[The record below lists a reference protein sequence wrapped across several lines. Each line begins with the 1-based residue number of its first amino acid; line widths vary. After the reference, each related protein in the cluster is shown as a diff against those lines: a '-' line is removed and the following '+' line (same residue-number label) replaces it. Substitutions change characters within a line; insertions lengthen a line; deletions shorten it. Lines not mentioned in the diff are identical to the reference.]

1 MPVQILSPDV
11 ANKIAAG
18 EIVERPASVVKE
30 IVENAIDARSTSIS
44 VDLRAGGKRLIKIWD
59 NGIGMNREDALI
71 AIERHATSKINNIED
86 LESIQ
91 TFGFRGEALP
101 SIASVS
107 KLELLTRTAD
117 QLEGTKIT
125 IEGGTVQSVEE
136 SGCSP
141 GTHISVE
148 NLFHNV
154 PARLKFLKTETTEI
168 NHITNQIMWAALAH
182 TSIAFSLRHNDRSLL
197 NVRVCESVIERVRLL
212 YGKDLAE
219 SLIEIESEQPSFKM
233 HAFIGNADLTK
244 SNRNYQLFFLNR
256 RPIRSKIISAA
267 LNEAMQSFITKGRYA
282 VAFLFLTMD
291 MEEVDVN
298 VHPAKIEVRFR
309 DERSIYSQIVRLLN
323 SGIYRHKYIPTID
336 TAEQPTTNE
345 LQPKNA
351 MNWNSPKQ
359 TQHQIDRRKMQRIDE
374 SSTMKPVASQ
384 IEEQTLEK
392 VPPTE
397 ENIVSSNVALD
408 PSRNQGEMVTELSR
422 VEVQPS
428 RQVIPDGTGLELL
441 DMDCIELKTSL
452 FNTYIL
458 AEGKDEVF
466 IIDQHVAS
474 ERVLY
479 ERYVTQFKEEDV
491 PSQGLLLPVTIEA
504 VQQQLT
510 TFDRHMDLF
519 KKIGFDIENF
529 GGSTIL
535 IRAVP
540 PILSTRLVTTAVM
553 DLLDQ
558 LAESDSNE
566 IDIDMLKIQDDALIM
581 LSCRSAVKAGDKL
594 TMEEM
599 ISLVKELSQA
609 NHPFNCPHSRPIIIK
624 MSKNEL
630 ESRFHRR

>member
-1 MPVQILSPDV
+1 MPIQVLTSDV

-18 EIVERPASVVKE
+18 EVVERPASVVKE
-30 IVENAIDARSTSIS
+30 IVENAIDAESTSID
-44 VDLRAGGKRLIKIWD
+44 VDLRAGGKRLIKVSD
-59 NGIGMNREDALI
+59 NGIGMSREDALL
-71 AIERHATSKINNIED
+71 AIERHATSKIDRFED

-117 QLEGTKIT
+117 QLEGTKVV
-125 IEGGTVQSVEE
+125 IEGGHVQFVEE

-141 GTHISVE
+141 GTHLSVE
-148 NLFHNV
+148 NLFYNV
-154 PARLKFLKTETTEI
+154 PARLKFLKTETTEM
-168 NHITNQIMWAALAH
+168 NHINNQIMWAALAH
-182 TSIAFSLRHNDRSLL
+182 PSIAFSLRHNDRSLI
-197 NVRVCESVIERVRLL
+197 NVRGCESVIERVRLL

-219 SLIEIESEQPSFKM
+219 SLIEIESEQSSFKM
-233 HAFIGNADLTK
+233 HALIGNADLSK

-256 RPIRSKIISAA
+256 RPIRSKVVSAA
-267 LNEAMQSFITKGRYA
+267 LNEAMQSFVTKGRYA

-323 SGIYRHKYIPTID
+323 SSIYRHKYIPTVN
-336 TAEQPTTNE
+336 TSEQPE
-345 LQPKNA
+345 PVVDESHPKNA
-351 MNWNSPKQ
+351 ITWSSSQKKLR
-359 TQHQIDRRKMQRIDE
+359 HKVDRDKMKWDDQPSVSKSVLDR
-374 SSTMKPVASQ
+374 T
-384 IEEQTLEK
+384 EEQSAKTPMEGKTLSSS
-392 VPPTE
+392 V
-397 ENIVSSNVALD
+397 VSVSPQEV
-408 PSRNQGEMVTELSR
+408 
-422 VEVQPS
+422 VETPAQFSSVDVQPS
-428 RQVIPDGTGLELL
+428 RHVIPDGTGLELL
-441 DMDCIELKTSL
+441 DMDGVELKTSL

-458 AEGKDEVF
+458 AEGQDAVF

-479 ERYVTQFKEEDV
+479 ERYVEQFRAEDV

-504 VQQQLT
+504 VQEQLT
-510 TFDRHMDLF
+510 TFDQHMDLF

-535 IRAVP
+535 VRAVP
-540 PILSTRLVTTAVM
+540 PILSTRLVSTAVL

-558 LAESDSNE
+558 LGESASNE
-566 IDIDMLKIQDDALIM
+566 IDMLKMQDDALIM

-594 TMEEM
+594 TMAEM
-599 ISLVKELSQA
+599 ISLIKELSQA
-609 NHPFNCPHSRPIIIK
+609 KHPFNCPHSRPIIIK
-624 MSKNEL
+624 MSKSEL

>member
-1 MPVQILSPDV
+1 MPIQVLTSDV

-18 EIVERPASVVKE
+18 EVVERPASVVKE
-30 IVENAIDARSTSIS
+30 IVENAIDADSTSVN
-44 VDLRAGGKRLIKIWD
+44 VDLRAGGKRLIKISD

-71 AIERHATSKINNIED
+71 ATERHATSKINKIED

-125 IEGGTVQSVEE
+125 IEGGNVQSVEE

-141 GTHISVE
+141 GTHLSVE
-148 NLFHNV
+148 NLFYNV
-154 PARLKFLKTETTEI
+154 PARLKFLKTETTEM
-168 NHITNQIMWAALAH
+168 NHINNQVMWAALAH
-182 TSIAFSLRHNDRSLL
+182 PSIAFSLRHNDRSLL

-219 SLIEIESEQPSFKM
+219 GLIEIESEQSSFKI

-256 RPIRSKIISAA
+256 RPIRSKVVSAA

-309 DERSIYSQIVRLLN
+309 DERSIYSQIVRLLS
-323 SGIYRHKYIPTID
+323 SGVYRHKYIPTID
-336 TAEQPTTNE
+336 TAGQSVINE
-345 LQPKNA
+345 PQPKNV
-351 MNWNSPKQ
+351 MNWNSSKQMPPKV
-359 TQHQIDRRKMQRIDE
+359 DRRKMQQVDE
-374 SSTMKPVASQ
+374 SSAVKSVVSQ
-384 IEEQTLEK
+384 TSGQATLEK
-392 VPPTE
+392 NTPTE
-397 ENIVSSNVALD
+397 ESTVSSNVALA
-408 PSRNQGEMVTELSR
+408 PSELQAQTVTELSQ
-422 VEVQPS
+422 VGVQPS
-428 RQVIPDGTGLELL
+428 RQEIPDGTGLELL

-458 AEGKDEVF
+458 AEGRDEVF

-491 PSQGLLLPVTIEA
+491 PSQGLLLPVTIE
-504 VQQQLT
+504 VIQQQLA
-510 TFDRHMDLF
+510 TFDRYIDLF

-540 PILSTRLVTTAVM
+540 PILSTRLVTTAVV

-558 LAESDSNE
+558 LAESESSE
-566 IDIDMLKIQDDALIM
+566 IDMLKIQDDALIM

-599 ISLVKELSQA
+599 ISLIKELSQA

-624 MSKNEL
+624 MSKREL

>member
-1 MPVQILSPDV
+1 MPIQVLTSDV

-18 EIVERPASVVKE
+18 EVVERPASVVKE
-30 IVENAIDARSTSIS
+30 IVENAIDADSTSIN
-44 VDLRAGGKRLIKIWD
+44 VDLRAGGKRLIKISD

-71 AIERHATSKINNIED
+71 ATERHATSKINKIED

-125 IEGGTVQSVEE
+125 IEGGNVQSVEE

-141 GTHISVE
+141 GTHLSVE
-148 NLFHNV
+148 NLFYNV
-154 PARLKFLKTETTEI
+154 PARLKFLKTETTEM
-168 NHITNQIMWAALAH
+168 NHINNQVMWAALAH
-182 TSIAFSLRHNDRSLL
+182 PSIAFSLRHNDRSLL

-219 SLIEIESEQPSFKM
+219 GLIEIESEQSSFKI

-256 RPIRSKIISAA
+256 RPIRSKVVSAA

-309 DERSIYSQIVRLLN
+309 DERSIYSQIVRFLS
-323 SGIYRHKYIPTID
+323 SGVYRHKYIPTID
-336 TAEQPTTNE
+336 TAGQSVINE
-345 LQPKNA
+345 PQPKNV
-351 MNWNSPKQ
+351 MNWNSSKQMPPKV
-359 TQHQIDRRKMQRIDE
+359 DRRKMQQVDE
-374 SSTMKPVASQ
+374 SSAVKSVVSQ
-384 IEEQTLEK
+384 TSGQATLEK
-392 VPPTE
+392 NTPTE
-397 ENIVSSNVALD
+397 ESTVSSNIALA
-408 PSRNQGEMVTELSR
+408 PSELQAQTVTELSQVR
-422 VEVQPS
+422 VQPS
-428 RQVIPDGTGLELL
+428 RQEIPDGTGLELL

-458 AEGKDEVF
+458 AEGRDEVF

-504 VQQQLT
+504 VQQQLA
-510 TFDRHMDLF
+510 TFDRHIDLF
-519 KKIGFDIENF
+519 EKIGFDIENF

-535 IRAVP
+535 VRAVP
-540 PILSTRLVTTAVM
+540 PILSTRLVTTAVV

-558 LAESDSNE
+558 LAESESSE
-566 IDIDMLKIQDDALIM
+566 IDMLEIQDDALIM

-599 ISLVKELSQA
+599 ISLIKELSQA

-624 MSKNEL
+624 MSKSEL

>member
-1 MPVQILSPDV
+1 MPIQVLTSDV

-18 EIVERPASVVKE
+18 EVVERPASVVKE
-30 IVENAIDARSTSIS
+30 IVENAIDADSTSIN
-44 VDLRAGGKRLIKIWD
+44 VDLRAGGKRLIKISD

-71 AIERHATSKINNIED
+71 ATERHATSKINKIED

-125 IEGGTVQSVEE
+125 IEGGNVQSVEE

-141 GTHISVE
+141 GTHLSVE
-148 NLFHNV
+148 NLFYNV
-154 PARLKFLKTETTEI
+154 PARLKFLKTETTEM
-168 NHITNQIMWAALAH
+168 NHINNQVMWAALAH
-182 TSIAFSLRHNDRSLL
+182 PSIAFSLRHNDRSLL

-219 SLIEIESEQPSFKM
+219 GLIEIESEQSSFKI

-256 RPIRSKIISAA
+256 RPIRSKVVSAA

-309 DERSIYSQIVRLLN
+309 DERSIYSQIVRFLS
-323 SGIYRHKYIPTID
+323 SGVYRHKYIPTID
-336 TAEQPTTNE
+336 TAGQSVINE
-345 LQPKNA
+345 LQPKNV
-351 MNWNSPKQ
+351 MNWNSSKQMPPKV
-359 TQHQIDRRKMQRIDE
+359 DRRKMQQVDE
-374 SSTMKPVASQ
+374 SSAVKSVVSQ
-384 IEEQTLEK
+384 TSGQATLEK
-392 VPPTE
+392 NTPTE
-397 ENIVSSNVALD
+397 ESTVSSNVALA
-408 PSRNQGEMVTELSR
+408 PSELQAQTVTELSQ
-422 VEVQPS
+422 VGVQPS
-428 RQVIPDGTGLELL
+428 RQEIPDGTELELL

-458 AEGKDEVF
+458 AEGRDEVF

-491 PSQGLLLPVTIEA
+491 PSQGLLLPVTIE
-504 VQQQLT
+504 VIQQQLA
-510 TFDRHMDLF
+510 TFDRYIDLF

-540 PILSTRLVTTAVM
+540 PILSTRLVTTAVV

-558 LAESDSNE
+558 LAESESSE
-566 IDIDMLKIQDDALIM
+566 IDMLEIQDDALIM

-599 ISLVKELSQA
+599 ISLIKELSQA

-624 MSKNEL
+624 MSKSEL

>member
-1 MPVQILSPDV
+1 MSIQVLTSDV

-18 EIVERPASVVKE
+18 EVVERPASVVKE
-30 IVENAIDARSTSIS
+30 IVENAIDADSTSVN
-44 VDLRAGGKRLIKIWD
+44 VDLRAGGKRLIKISD

-71 AIERHATSKINNIED
+71 ATERHATSKINKIED

-125 IEGGTVQSVEE
+125 IEGGNVQSVEE

-141 GTHISVE
+141 GTHLSVE
-148 NLFHNV
+148 NLFYNV
-154 PARLKFLKTETTEI
+154 PARLKFLKTETTEM
-168 NHITNQIMWAALAH
+168 NHINNQVMWAALAH
-182 TSIAFSLRHNDRSLL
+182 PSIAFSLRHNDRSLL

-219 SLIEIESEQPSFKM
+219 GLIEIESEQSSFKI

-256 RPIRSKIISAA
+256 RPIRSKVVSAA

-309 DERSIYSQIVRLLN
+309 DERSIYSQIVRFLS
-323 SGIYRHKYIPTID
+323 SGVYRHKYIPTID
-336 TAEQPTTNE
+336 TAGQSVINE
-345 LQPKNA
+345 PQPKNV
-351 MNWNSPKQ
+351 MNWNSSKQMPPKV
-359 TQHQIDRRKMQRIDE
+359 DRRKMQQVDE
-374 SSTMKPVASQ
+374 SSAVKSVVSQ
-384 IEEQTLEK
+384 TSGQATLEK
-392 VPPTE
+392 NTPTE
-397 ENIVSSNVALD
+397 ESTVSSNIALA
-408 PSRNQGEMVTELSR
+408 PSELQAQTVTELSQ
-422 VEVQPS
+422 VGVQPS
-428 RQVIPDGTGLELL
+428 RQEIPDGTGLELL

-458 AEGKDEVF
+458 AEGRDEVF

-504 VQQQLT
+504 IQQQLA
-510 TFDRHMDLF
+510 TFDRHIDLF

-535 IRAVP
+535 VRAVP
-540 PILSTRLVTTAVM
+540 PILSTRLVTTAVV

-558 LAESDSNE
+558 LAESESSE
-566 IDIDMLKIQDDALIM
+566 IDMLKIQDDALIM

-599 ISLVKELSQA
+599 ISLIKELSQA

-624 MSKNEL
+624 MSKSEL

>member
-1 MPVQILSPDV
+1 MPIQVLTSDV

-18 EIVERPASVVKE
+18 EVVERPASVVKE
-30 IVENAIDARSTSIS
+30 IVENAIDADSTSIN
-44 VDLRAGGKRLIKIWD
+44 VDLRAGGKRLIKISD

-71 AIERHATSKINNIED
+71 ATERHATSKINKIED

-125 IEGGTVQSVEE
+125 IEGGNVQSVEE

-141 GTHISVE
+141 GTHLSVE
-148 NLFHNV
+148 NLFYNV
-154 PARLKFLKTETTEI
+154 PARLKFLKTETTEM
-168 NHITNQIMWAALAH
+168 NHINNQVMWAALAH
-182 TSIAFSLRHNDRSLL
+182 PSIAFSLRHNDRSLL

-219 SLIEIESEQPSFKM
+219 GLIEIESEQSSFKM

-256 RPIRSKIISAA
+256 RPIRSKVVSAA

-309 DERSIYSQIVRLLN
+309 DERSIYSQIVRFLS
-323 SGIYRHKYIPTID
+323 SGVYRHKYIPTID
-336 TAEQPTTNE
+336 TAGQSVINE
-345 LQPKNA
+345 PQPKNV
-351 MNWNSPKQ
+351 MNWNSSKQMPPKV
-359 TQHQIDRRKMQRIDE
+359 DRRKMQQVDE
-374 SSTMKPVASQ
+374 SSAVKSVVSQ
-384 IEEQTLEK
+384 TSGQATLEK
-392 VPPTE
+392 NTPTE
-397 ENIVSSNVALD
+397 ESTVSSNIALA
-408 PSRNQGEMVTELSR
+408 PSELQAQTVTELSQ
-422 VEVQPS
+422 VGVQPS
-428 RQVIPDGTGLELL
+428 RQEIPDGTGLELL

-458 AEGKDEVF
+458 AEGRDEVF

-504 VQQQLT
+504 VQQQLA
-510 TFDRHMDLF
+510 TFDRHIDLF

-535 IRAVP
+535 VRAVP
-540 PILSTRLVTTAVM
+540 PILSTRLVTTAVV

-558 LAESDSNE
+558 LAESESSE
-566 IDIDMLKIQDDALIM
+566 IDMLEIQDDALIM

-599 ISLVKELSQA
+599 ISLIKELSQA

-624 MSKNEL
+624 MSKSEL

>member
-18 EIVERPASVVKE
+18 EVVERPASVVKE
-30 IVENAIDARSTSIS
+30 IVENAIDAGSTSIS
-44 VDLRAGGKRLIKIWD
+44 VDLRAGGKRLIKILD
-59 NGIGMNREDALI
+59 NGIGMNQEDALI

-86 LESIQ
+86 LASIQ

-336 TAEQPTTNE
+336 TAEKPTTNE

-359 TQHQIDRRKMQRIDE
+359 TPHQIDRRKMQRIDE

-408 PSRNQGEMVTELSR
+408 PARNQGEMVTELSR

-540 PILSTRLVTTAVM
+540 PILSTRLIMTAVM

-566 IDIDMLKIQDDALIM
+566 IDMLKIQDDALIM

>member
-1 MPVQILSPDV
+1 MPIQVLTSDV

-18 EIVERPASVVKE
+18 EVVERPASVVKE
-30 IVENAIDARSTSIS
+30 IVENAIDADSTSIN
-44 VDLRAGGKRLIKIWD
+44 VDLRAGGKRLIKISD

-71 AIERHATSKINNIED
+71 ATERHATSKINKIED

-125 IEGGTVQSVEE
+125 IEGGNVQSVEE

-141 GTHISVE
+141 GTHLSVE
-148 NLFHNV
+148 NLFYNV
-154 PARLKFLKTETTEI
+154 PARLKFLKTETTEM
-168 NHITNQIMWAALAH
+168 NHINNQVMWAALAH
-182 TSIAFSLRHNDRSLL
+182 PSIAFSLRHNDRSLL

-219 SLIEIESEQPSFKM
+219 GLIEIESEQSSFKM

-256 RPIRSKIISAA
+256 RPIRSKVVSAA

-309 DERSIYSQIVRLLN
+309 DERSIYSQIVRFLS
-323 SGIYRHKYIPTID
+323 SGVYRHKYIPTID
-336 TAEQPTTNE
+336 TAGQSVINE
-345 LQPKNA
+345 PQPKNV
-351 MNWNSPKQ
+351 MNWNSSKQMPPKV
-359 TQHQIDRRKMQRIDE
+359 DRRKMQQVDE
-374 SSTMKPVASQ
+374 SSAVESVVSQ
-384 IEEQTLEK
+384 TSGQATLEK
-392 VPPTE
+392 NTPTE
-397 ENIVSSNVALD
+397 ESTVSSNIALA
-408 PSRNQGEMVTELSR
+408 PSELQAQTVTELSQ
-422 VEVQPS
+422 VGVQPS
-428 RQVIPDGTGLELL
+428 RQEIPDGTGLELL

-458 AEGKDEVF
+458 AEGRDEVF

-504 VQQQLT
+504 VQQQLA
-510 TFDRHMDLF
+510 TFDRHIDLF
-519 KKIGFDIENF
+519 EKIGFDIENF

-535 IRAVP
+535 VRAVP
-540 PILSTRLVTTAVM
+540 PILSTRLVTTAVV

-558 LAESDSNE
+558 LAESESSE
-566 IDIDMLKIQDDALIM
+566 IDMLEIQDDALIM

-599 ISLVKELSQA
+599 ISLIKELSQA

-624 MSKNEL
+624 MSKSEL

>member
-1 MPVQILSPDV
+1 MPIQVLTSDV

-18 EIVERPASVVKE
+18 EVVERPASVVKE
-30 IVENAIDARSTSIS
+30 IVENAIDADSTSIN
-44 VDLRAGGKRLIKIWD
+44 VDLRAGGKRLIKISD

-71 AIERHATSKINNIED
+71 ATERHATSKINKIED

-125 IEGGTVQSVEE
+125 IEGGNVQSVEE

-141 GTHISVE
+141 GTHLSVE
-148 NLFHNV
+148 NLFYNV
-154 PARLKFLKTETTEI
+154 PARLKFLKTETTEM
-168 NHITNQIMWAALAH
+168 NHINNQVMWAALAH
-182 TSIAFSLRHNDRSLL
+182 PSIAFSLRHNDRSLL

-219 SLIEIESEQPSFKM
+219 GLIEIESEQSSFKM

-256 RPIRSKIISAA
+256 RPIRSKVVSAA

-309 DERSIYSQIVRLLN
+309 DERSIYSQIVRFLS
-323 SGIYRHKYIPTID
+323 SGVYRHKYIPTID
-336 TAEQPTTNE
+336 TAGQSVINE
-345 LQPKNA
+345 PQPKNV
-351 MNWNSPKQ
+351 MNWNSSKQMPPKV
-359 TQHQIDRRKMQRIDE
+359 DRRKMQQVDE
-374 SSTMKPVASQ
+374 SSAVESVVSQ
-384 IEEQTLEK
+384 TSGQATLEK
-392 VPPTE
+392 NTPTE
-397 ENIVSSNVALD
+397 ESTVSSNIALA
-408 PSRNQGEMVTELSR
+408 SSELQAQTVTELSQ
-422 VEVQPS
+422 VGVQPS
-428 RQVIPDGTGLELL
+428 RQEIPDGTGLELL

-458 AEGKDEVF
+458 AEGRDEVF

-504 VQQQLT
+504 VQQQLA
-510 TFDRHMDLF
+510 TFDRHIDLF
-519 KKIGFDIENF
+519 EKIGFDIENF

-535 IRAVP
+535 VRAVP
-540 PILSTRLVTTAVM
+540 PILSTRLVTTAVV

-558 LAESDSNE
+558 LAESESSE
-566 IDIDMLKIQDDALIM
+566 IDMLEIQDDALIM

-599 ISLVKELSQA
+599 ISLIKELSQA

-624 MSKNEL
+624 MSKSEL

>member
-1 MPVQILSPDV
+1 MPIQVLTSDV

-18 EIVERPASVVKE
+18 EVVERPASVVKE
-30 IVENAIDARSTSIS
+30 IVENAIDADSTSVN
-44 VDLRAGGKRLIKIWD
+44 VDLRAGGKRLIKISD

-71 AIERHATSKINNIED
+71 ATERHATSKINKIED

-125 IEGGTVQSVEE
+125 IEGGNVQSVEE

-141 GTHISVE
+141 GTHLSVE
-148 NLFHNV
+148 NLFYNV
-154 PARLKFLKTETTEI
+154 PARLKFLKTETTEM
-168 NHITNQIMWAALAH
+168 NHINNQVMWAALAH
-182 TSIAFSLRHNDRSLL
+182 PSIAFSLRHNDRSLL

-219 SLIEIESEQPSFKM
+219 GLIEIESEQSSFKI

-256 RPIRSKIISAA
+256 RPIRSKVVSAA

-309 DERSIYSQIVRLLN
+309 DERSIYSQIVRLLS
-323 SGIYRHKYIPTID
+323 SGVYRHKYIPTID
-336 TAEQPTTNE
+336 TAGQSVINE
-345 LQPKNA
+345 PQPKNV
-351 MNWNSPKQ
+351 MNWNSSKQMPPKG
-359 TQHQIDRRKMQRIDE
+359 DRRKMQQVDE
-374 SSTMKPVASQ
+374 SSAVKSVVSQ
-384 IEEQTLEK
+384 TSGQATLEK
-392 VPPTE
+392 NTPTE
-397 ENIVSSNVALD
+397 ESTVSSNIALA
-408 PSRNQGEMVTELSR
+408 PSELQAQTVTELSQ
-422 VEVQPS
+422 VGVQPS
-428 RQVIPDGTGLELL
+428 RQEIPDGTGLELL

-458 AEGKDEVF
+458 AEGRDEVF

-504 VQQQLT
+504 VQQQLA
-510 TFDRHMDLF
+510 TFDRHIDLF
-519 KKIGFDIENF
+519 EKIGFDIENF

-535 IRAVP
+535 VRAVP
-540 PILSTRLVTTAVM
+540 PILSTRLVTTAVV

-558 LAESDSNE
+558 LAESESSE
-566 IDIDMLKIQDDALIM
+566 IDMLEIQDDALIM

-599 ISLVKELSQA
+599 ISLIKELSQA

-624 MSKNEL
+624 MSKSEL

>member
-1 MPVQILSPDV
+1 MPIQVLTSDV

-18 EIVERPASVVKE
+18 EVVERPASVVKE
-30 IVENAIDARSTSIS
+30 IVENAIDAESTSID
-44 VDLRAGGKRLIKIWD
+44 VDLRAGGKRLIKVSD
-59 NGIGMNREDALI
+59 NGIGMSREDALL
-71 AIERHATSKINNIED
+71 AIERHATSKIDRFED

-117 QLEGTKIT
+117 QLEGTKVV
-125 IEGGTVQSVEE
+125 IEGGHVQFVEE

-141 GTHISVE
+141 GTHLSVE
-148 NLFHNV
+148 NLFYNV
-154 PARLKFLKTETTEI
+154 PARLKFLKTETTEM
-168 NHITNQIMWAALAH
+168 NHINNQIMWAALAH
-182 TSIAFSLRHNDRSLL
+182 PSIAFSLRHNDRSLI
-197 NVRVCESVIERVRLL
+197 NVRGCESVIERVRLL

-219 SLIEIESEQPSFKM
+219 SLIEIESEQSSFKM
-233 HAFIGNADLTK
+233 HALIGNADLSK

-256 RPIRSKIISAA
+256 RPIRSKVVSAA
-267 LNEAMQSFITKGRYA
+267 LNEAMQSFVTKGRYA

-323 SGIYRHKYIPTID
+323 SSIYRHKYIPTVN
-336 TAEQPTTNE
+336 TSEQPE
-345 LQPKNA
+345 PVVDESHPKNA
-351 MNWNSPKQ
+351 ITWSSSQKKLR
-359 TQHQIDRRKMQRIDE
+359 HKVDRDKMKWDDQPSVSKSVLDR
-374 SSTMKPVASQ
+374 T
-384 IEEQTLEK
+384 EEQSAKTPMEGKTLSSS
-392 VPPTE
+392 V
-397 ENIVSSNVALD
+397 VSVSPQEV
-408 PSRNQGEMVTELSR
+408 
-422 VEVQPS
+422 VETPAQFSPVDVQPS
-428 RQVIPDGTGLELL
+428 RHVIPDGTGLELL
-441 DMDCIELKTSL
+441 DMDGVELKTSL

-458 AEGKDEVF
+458 AEGQDAVF

-479 ERYVTQFKEEDV
+479 ERYVEQFRAEDV

-504 VQQQLT
+504 VQEQLT
-510 TFDRHMDLF
+510 TFDQHMDLF

-535 IRAVP
+535 VRAVP
-540 PILSTRLVTTAVM
+540 PILSTRLVSTAVL

-558 LAESDSNE
+558 LGESASNE
-566 IDIDMLKIQDDALIM
+566 IDMLKMQDDALIM

-594 TMEEM
+594 TMAEM
-599 ISLVKELSQA
+599 ISLIKELSQA
-609 NHPFNCPHSRPIIIK
+609 KHPFNCPHSRPIIIK
-624 MSKNEL
+624 MSKSEL

>member
-1 MPVQILSPDV
+1 MPIQVLTSDV

-18 EIVERPASVVKE
+18 EVVERPASVVKE
-30 IVENAIDARSTSIS
+30 IVENAIDADSTSVN
-44 VDLRAGGKRLIKIWD
+44 VDLRAGGKRLIKISD

-71 AIERHATSKINNIED
+71 ATERHATSKINKIED

-125 IEGGTVQSVEE
+125 IEGGNVQSVEE

-141 GTHISVE
+141 GTHLSVE
-148 NLFHNV
+148 NLFYNV
-154 PARLKFLKTETTEI
+154 PARLKFLKTETTEM
-168 NHITNQIMWAALAH
+168 NHINNQVMWAALAH
-182 TSIAFSLRHNDRSLL
+182 PSIAFSLRHNDRSLL

-219 SLIEIESEQPSFKM
+219 GLIEIESEQSSFKI

-256 RPIRSKIISAA
+256 RPIRSKVVSAA

-309 DERSIYSQIVRLLN
+309 DERSIYSQIVRFLS
-323 SGIYRHKYIPTID
+323 SGVYRHKYIPTID
-336 TAEQPTTNE
+336 TAGQSVINE
-345 LQPKNA
+345 PQPKNV
-351 MNWNSPKQ
+351 MNWNSSKQMSPK
-359 TQHQIDRRKMQRIDE
+359 IDRRKMQQVDE
-374 SSTMKPVASQ
+374 SSAVKSVVSQ
-384 IEEQTLEK
+384 TSGQATLEK
-392 VPPTE
+392 NTPTE
-397 ENIVSSNVALD
+397 ESTVSSNIALA
-408 PSRNQGEMVTELSR
+408 PSELQAQTVTELSQ
-422 VEVQPS
+422 VGVQPS
-428 RQVIPDGTGLELL
+428 RQEIPDGTGLELL

-458 AEGKDEVF
+458 AEGRDEVF

-504 VQQQLT
+504 VQQQLA
-510 TFDRHMDLF
+510 TFDRHIDLF
-519 KKIGFDIENF
+519 EKIGFDIENF

-535 IRAVP
+535 VRAVP
-540 PILSTRLVTTAVM
+540 PILSTRLVTTAVV

-558 LAESDSNE
+558 LAESESSE
-566 IDIDMLKIQDDALIM
+566 IDMLEIQDDALIM

-599 ISLVKELSQA
+599 ISLIKELSQA

-624 MSKNEL
+624 MSKSEL

>member
-1 MPVQILSPDV
+1 MPIQVLTSDV

-18 EIVERPASVVKE
+18 EVVERPASVVKE
-30 IVENAIDARSTSIS
+30 LVENAIDADSTSVN
-44 VDLRAGGKRLIKIWD
+44 VDLRAGGKRLIKISD

-71 AIERHATSKINNIED
+71 ATERHATSKINKIED

-125 IEGGTVQSVEE
+125 IEGGNVQSVEE

-141 GTHISVE
+141 GTHLSVE
-148 NLFHNV
+148 NLFYNV
-154 PARLKFLKTETTEI
+154 PARLKFLKTETTEM
-168 NHITNQIMWAALAH
+168 NHINNQVMWAALAH
-182 TSIAFSLRHNDRSLL
+182 PSIAFSLRHNDRSLL

-212 YGKDLAE
+212 YSKDLAE
-219 SLIEIESEQPSFKM
+219 GLIEIESEQSSFKI

-256 RPIRSKIISAA
+256 RPIRSKVVSAA

-309 DERSIYSQIVRLLN
+309 DERSIYSQIVRLLS
-323 SGIYRHKYIPTID
+323 SGVYRHKYIPTID
-336 TAEQPTTNE
+336 TAGQSVINE
-345 LQPKNA
+345 PQPKNV
-351 MNWNSPKQ
+351 MNWNSSKQMPPKV
-359 TQHQIDRRKMQRIDE
+359 DRRKMQQVDE
-374 SSTMKPVASQ
+374 SSAVKSVVSQ
-384 IEEQTLEK
+384 TSGQATLEK
-392 VPPTE
+392 KTPTE
-397 ENIVSSNVALD
+397 ESTVSSNALA
-408 PSRNQGEMVTELSR
+408 PSELQAQMVTELSQ
-422 VEVQPS
+422 VGVQPS
-428 RQVIPDGTGLELL
+428 RQEIPDGTGLELL

-458 AEGKDEVF
+458 AEGRDEVF

-491 PSQGLLLPVTIEA
+491 PSQGLLLPITIEA
-504 VQQQLT
+504 VQQQLA
-510 TFDRHMDLF
+510 TFDRHIDLF

-540 PILSTRLVTTAVM
+540 PILSTRLVTTAVV

-558 LAESDSNE
+558 LAESESSE
-566 IDIDMLKIQDDALIM
+566 IDMLKIQDDALVM

-599 ISLVKELSQA
+599 ISLIKELSQA

-624 MSKNEL
+624 MSKSEL

>member
-1 MPVQILSPDV
+1 MPIQVLTSDV

-18 EIVERPASVVKE
+18 EVVERPASVVKE
-30 IVENAIDARSTSIS
+30 IVENAIDADSTSVN
-44 VDLRAGGKRLIKIWD
+44 VDLRAGGKRLIKISD

-71 AIERHATSKINNIED
+71 ATERHATSKINKIED

-125 IEGGTVQSVEE
+125 IEGGNVQSVEE

-141 GTHISVE
+141 GTHLSVE
-148 NLFHNV
+148 NLFNNV
-154 PARLKFLKTETTEI
+154 PARLKFLKTETTEM
-168 NHITNQIMWAALAH
+168 NHINNQVMWAALAH
-182 TSIAFSLRHNDRSLL
+182 PSIAFSLRHNDRSLL

-219 SLIEIESEQPSFKM
+219 GLIEIESEQSSFKI

-256 RPIRSKIISAA
+256 RPIRSKVVSAA

-309 DERSIYSQIVRLLN
+309 DERSIYSQIVRFLS
-323 SGIYRHKYIPTID
+323 SGVYRHKYIPTID
-336 TAEQPTTNE
+336 TAGQSVINE
-345 LQPKNA
+345 PQPKNV
-351 MNWNSPKQ
+351 MNWNSSKQMPPKV
-359 TQHQIDRRKMQRIDE
+359 DRRKMQQVDE
-374 SSTMKPVASQ
+374 SSAVKSVVSQ
-384 IEEQTLEK
+384 TSGQATLGK
-392 VPPTE
+392 NTPTE
-397 ENIVSSNVALD
+397 ESTVSSNALA
-408 PSRNQGEMVTELSR
+408 PSELQAQMVTELSQ
-422 VEVQPS
+422 VGVQPS
-428 RQVIPDGTGLELL
+428 RQEIPDGTGLELL

-458 AEGKDEVF
+458 AEGRDEVF

-504 VQQQLT
+504 VQQQLA
-510 TFDRHMDLF
+510 TFDRHIDLF
-519 KKIGFDIENF
+519 EKIGFDIENF

-535 IRAVP
+535 VRAVP
-540 PILSTRLVTTAVM
+540 PILSTRLVTTAVV

-558 LAESDSNE
+558 LAESESSE
-566 IDIDMLKIQDDALIM
+566 IDMLKIQDDALIM

-599 ISLVKELSQA
+599 ISLIKELSQA

-624 MSKNEL
+624 MSKSEL

>member
-1 MPVQILSPDV
+1 MPIQVLTSDV

-18 EIVERPASVVKE
+18 EVVERPASVVKE
-30 IVENAIDARSTSIS
+30 IVENAIDADSTSIN
-44 VDLRAGGKRLIKIWD
+44 VDLRAGGKRLIKISD

-71 AIERHATSKINNIED
+71 ATERHATSKINKIED

-125 IEGGTVQSVEE
+125 IEGGNVQSVEE

-141 GTHISVE
+141 GTHLSVE
-148 NLFHNV
+148 NLFYNV
-154 PARLKFLKTETTEI
+154 PARLKFLKTETTEM
-168 NHITNQIMWAALAH
+168 NHINNQVMWAALAH
-182 TSIAFSLRHNDRSLL
+182 PSIAFSLRHNDRSLL

-212 YGKDLAE
+212 YSKDLAE
-219 SLIEIESEQPSFKM
+219 GLIEIESEQSSFKI

-256 RPIRSKIISAA
+256 RPIRSKVVSAA

-309 DERSIYSQIVRLLN
+309 DERSIYSQIVRFLS
-323 SGIYRHKYIPTID
+323 SGVYRHKYIPTID
-336 TAEQPTTNE
+336 TAGQSVINE
-345 LQPKNA
+345 PQPKNV

-359 TQHQIDRRKMQRIDE
+359 MPPKVDRRKMQQVDE
-374 SSTMKPVASQ
+374 SSAVKSVVSQ
-384 IEEQTLEK
+384 TSGQATLEK
-392 VPPTE
+392 NTPTE
-397 ENIVSSNVALD
+397 ESTVSSNIALA
-408 PSRNQGEMVTELSR
+408 PSELQAQTVTELSQ
-422 VEVQPS
+422 VGVQPS
-428 RQVIPDGTGLELL
+428 RQEIPDGTGLELL

-458 AEGKDEVF
+458 AEGRDEVF

-504 VQQQLT
+504 IQQQLA
-510 TFDRHMDLF
+510 TFDRHIDLF

-535 IRAVP
+535 VRAVP
-540 PILSTRLVTTAVM
+540 PILSTRLVTTAVV

-558 LAESDSNE
+558 LAESESSE
-566 IDIDMLKIQDDALIM
+566 IDMLEIQDDALIM

-599 ISLVKELSQA
+599 ISLIKELSQA

-624 MSKNEL
+624 MSKSEL

>member
-1 MPVQILSPDV
+1 MPIQVLTSDV

-18 EIVERPASVVKE
+18 EVVERPASVVKE
-30 IVENAIDARSTSIS
+30 IVENAIDADSTSVN
-44 VDLRAGGKRLIKIWD
+44 VDLRAGGKRLIKISD

-71 AIERHATSKINNIED
+71 ATERHATSKINKIED

-125 IEGGTVQSVEE
+125 IEGGNVQSVEE

-141 GTHISVE
+141 GTHLSVE
-148 NLFHNV
+148 NLFYNV
-154 PARLKFLKTETTEI
+154 PARLKFLKTETTEM
-168 NHITNQIMWAALAH
+168 NHINNQVMWAALAH
-182 TSIAFSLRHNDRSLL
+182 PSIAFSLRHNDRSLL

-219 SLIEIESEQPSFKM
+219 GLIEIESEQSSFKI

-256 RPIRSKIISAA
+256 RPIRSKVVSAA

-309 DERSIYSQIVRLLN
+309 DERSIYSQIVRLLS
-323 SGIYRHKYIPTID
+323 SGVYRHKYIPTID
-336 TAEQPTTNE
+336 TAGQSVINE
-345 LQPKNA
+345 PQPKNV
-351 MNWNSPKQ
+351 MNWNSSKQMPPKV
-359 TQHQIDRRKMQRIDE
+359 DRRKMQQVDE
-374 SSTMKPVASQ
+374 SSAVKSVVSQ
-384 IEEQTLEK
+384 TSGQATLEK
-392 VPPTE
+392 NTPTE
-397 ENIVSSNVALD
+397 ESTVSSNVALA
-408 PSRNQGEMVTELSR
+408 PSELQAQTVTELSQ
-422 VEVQPS
+422 VGVQPS
-428 RQVIPDGTGLELL
+428 RQEIPDGTGLELL

-458 AEGKDEVF
+458 AEGRDEVF

-491 PSQGLLLPVTIEA
+491 PSQGLLLPVTIE
-504 VQQQLT
+504 VIQQQLA
-510 TFDRHMDLF
+510 TFDRHIDLF

-540 PILSTRLVTTAVM
+540 PILSTRLVTTAVV

-558 LAESDSNE
+558 LAESESSE
-566 IDIDMLKIQDDALIM
+566 IDMLKIQDDALIM

-599 ISLVKELSQA
+599 ISLIKELSQA

-624 MSKNEL
+624 MSKSEL

>member
-1 MPVQILSPDV
+1 MPIQVLTSDV

-18 EIVERPASVVKE
+18 EVVERPASVVKE
-30 IVENAIDARSTSIS
+30 IVENAIDADSTSVN
-44 VDLRAGGKRLIKIWD
+44 VDLRAGGKRLIKISD

-71 AIERHATSKINNIED
+71 ATERHATSKINKIED

-125 IEGGTVQSVEE
+125 IEGGNVQSVEE

-141 GTHISVE
+141 GTHLSVE
-148 NLFHNV
+148 NLFYNV
-154 PARLKFLKTETTEI
+154 PARLKFLKTETTEM
-168 NHITNQIMWAALAH
+168 NHINNQVMWAALAH
-182 TSIAFSLRHNDRSLL
+182 PSIAFSLRHNDRSLL

-219 SLIEIESEQPSFKM
+219 GLIEIESEQSSFKI

-256 RPIRSKIISAA
+256 RPIRSKVVSAA

-309 DERSIYSQIVRLLN
+309 DERSIYSQIVRLLS
-323 SGIYRHKYIPTID
+323 SGVYRHKYIPTID
-336 TAEQPTTNE
+336 TAGQSVINE
-345 LQPKNA
+345 PQPKNV

-359 TQHQIDRRKMQRIDE
+359 MPPKVDRRKMQQVDE
-374 SSTMKPVASQ
+374 SSAVKSVVSQ
-384 IEEQTLEK
+384 TSGQATLEK
-392 VPPTE
+392 NTPTE
-397 ENIVSSNVALD
+397 ESTVSSNIALA
-408 PSRNQGEMVTELSR
+408 PSELQAQTVTELSQ
-422 VEVQPS
+422 VGVQPS
-428 RQVIPDGTGLELL
+428 RQEIPDGTGLELL

-458 AEGKDEVF
+458 AEGRDEVF

-504 VQQQLT
+504 VQQQLA
-510 TFDRHMDLF
+510 TFDRHIDLF
-519 KKIGFDIENF
+519 EKIGFDIENF

-535 IRAVP
+535 VRAVP
-540 PILSTRLVTTAVM
+540 PILSTRLVTTAVV

-558 LAESDSNE
+558 LAESESSE
-566 IDIDMLKIQDDALIM
+566 IDMLKIQDDALIM

-599 ISLVKELSQA
+599 ISLIKELSQA

-624 MSKNEL
+624 MSKSEL

>member
-1 MPVQILSPDV
+1 MPIQVLTSDV

-18 EIVERPASVVKE
+18 EVVERPASVVKE
-30 IVENAIDARSTSIS
+30 IVENAIDADSTSIN
-44 VDLRAGGKRLIKIWD
+44 VDLRAGGKRLIKISD

-71 AIERHATSKINNIED
+71 ATERHATSKINKIED

-125 IEGGTVQSVEE
+125 IEGGNVQSVEE

-141 GTHISVE
+141 GTHLSVE
-148 NLFHNV
+148 NLFYNV
-154 PARLKFLKTETTEI
+154 PARLKFLKTETTEM
-168 NHITNQIMWAALAH
+168 NHINNQVMWAALAH
-182 TSIAFSLRHNDRSLL
+182 PSIAFSLRHNDRSLL

-219 SLIEIESEQPSFKM
+219 GLIEIESEQSSFKM

-256 RPIRSKIISAA
+256 RPIRSKVVSAA

-309 DERSIYSQIVRLLN
+309 DERSIYSQIVRFLS
-323 SGIYRHKYIPTID
+323 SGVYRHKYIPTID
-336 TAEQPTTNE
+336 TAGQSVINE
-345 LQPKNA
+345 PQPKNV
-351 MNWNSPKQ
+351 MNWNSSKQMPPKV
-359 TQHQIDRRKMQRIDE
+359 DRRKMQQVDE
-374 SSTMKPVASQ
+374 SSAVKSVVSQ
-384 IEEQTLEK
+384 TSGQATLEK
-392 VPPTE
+392 NTPTE
-397 ENIVSSNVALD
+397 ESTVSSNVALA
-408 PSRNQGEMVTELSR
+408 PSELQAQTVTELSQ
-422 VEVQPS
+422 VGVQPS
-428 RQVIPDGTGLELL
+428 RQEIPDGTGLELL

-458 AEGKDEVF
+458 AEGRDEVF

-504 VQQQLT
+504 VQQQLA
-510 TFDRHMDLF
+510 TFDRHIDLF
-519 KKIGFDIENF
+519 EKIGFDIENF

-535 IRAVP
+535 VRAVP
-540 PILSTRLVTTAVM
+540 PILSTRLVTTAVV

-558 LAESDSNE
+558 LAESESSE
-566 IDIDMLKIQDDALIM
+566 IDMLEIQDDALIM

-599 ISLVKELSQA
+599 ISLIKELSQA

-624 MSKNEL
+624 MSKSEL

>member
-1 MPVQILSPDV
+1 MPIQVLTSDV

-18 EIVERPASVVKE
+18 EVVERPASVVKE
-30 IVENAIDARSTSIS
+30 IVENAIDAESTSID
-44 VDLRAGGKRLIKIWD
+44 VDLRAGGKRLIKVSD
-59 NGIGMNREDALI
+59 NGIGMSREDALL
-71 AIERHATSKINNIED
+71 AIERHATSKIDRFED

-117 QLEGTKIT
+117 QLEGTKVT
-125 IEGGTVQSVEE
+125 IEGGHVQFVEE

-141 GTHISVE
+141 GTHLSVE
-148 NLFHNV
+148 NLFYNV
-154 PARLKFLKTETTEI
+154 PARLKFLKTETTEM
-168 NHITNQIMWAALAH
+168 NHINNQIMWAALAH
-182 TSIAFSLRHNDRSLL
+182 PSIAFSLRHNDRSLI
-197 NVRVCESVIERVRLL
+197 NVRGCESVIERVRLL

-219 SLIEIESEQPSFKM
+219 SLIEIESEQSSFKM
-233 HAFIGNADLTK
+233 HALIGNADLSK

-256 RPIRSKIISAA
+256 RPIRSKGVSAA
-267 LNEAMQSFITKGRYA
+267 LNEAMQSFVTKGRYA

-323 SGIYRHKYIPTID
+323 SSIYRHKYIPTVN
-336 TAEQPTTNE
+336 TSEQPE
-345 LQPKNA
+345 PVVDESQPKNA
-351 MNWNSPKQ
+351 IDWSSSKKQ
-359 TQHQIDRRKMQRIDE
+359 MRHQVDLNKMKWGDQPSVSKSVLDR
-374 SSTMKPVASQ
+374 T
-384 IEEQTLEK
+384 EEQSAKTPMEGKTLSSS
-392 VPPTE
+392 V
-397 ENIVSSNVALD
+397 VSVSPQEV
-408 PSRNQGEMVTELSR
+408 
-422 VEVQPS
+422 VETPAQFSPVDVQPS
-428 RQVIPDGTGLELL
+428 RHVIPDGTGLELL
-441 DMDCIELKTSL
+441 DMDGVELKTSL

-458 AEGKDEVF
+458 AEGQDAVF

-479 ERYVTQFKEEDV
+479 ERYVEQFRAEDV

-504 VQQQLT
+504 VQEQLT
-510 TFDRHMDLF
+510 TFDQHMDLF

-535 IRAVP
+535 VRAVP
-540 PILSTRLVTTAVM
+540 PILSTRLVSTAVL

-558 LAESDSNE
+558 LGESASNE
-566 IDIDMLKIQDDALIM
+566 IDMLKMQDDALIM

-599 ISLVKELSQA
+599 ISLIKELSQA

-624 MSKNEL
+624 MSKSEL

>member
-1 MPVQILSPDV
+1 MPIQVLTSDV

-18 EIVERPASVVKE
+18 EVVERPASVVKE
-30 IVENAIDARSTSIS
+30 IVENAIDADSTSIN
-44 VDLRAGGKRLIKIWD
+44 VDLRAGGKRLIKISD

-71 AIERHATSKINNIED
+71 ATERHATSKINKIED

-125 IEGGTVQSVEE
+125 IEGGNVQSVEE

-141 GTHISVE
+141 GTHLSVE
-148 NLFHNV
+148 NLFYNV
-154 PARLKFLKTETTEI
+154 PARLKFLKTETTEM
-168 NHITNQIMWAALAH
+168 NHINNQVMWAALAH
-182 TSIAFSLRHNDRSLL
+182 PSIAFSLRHNDRSLL

-219 SLIEIESEQPSFKM
+219 GLIEIESEQSSFKM

-256 RPIRSKIISAA
+256 RPIRSKVVSAA

-309 DERSIYSQIVRLLN
+309 DERSIYSQIVRFLS
-323 SGIYRHKYIPTID
+323 SGVYRHKYIPTID
-336 TAEQPTTNE
+336 TAGQSVINE
-345 LQPKNA
+345 PQPKNV
-351 MNWNSPKQ
+351 MNWNSSKQMPPKV
-359 TQHQIDRRKMQRIDE
+359 DRRKMQQVDE
-374 SSTMKPVASQ
+374 SSAVESVVSQ
-384 IEEQTLEK
+384 TSGQATLEK
-392 VPPTE
+392 NTLTE
-397 ENIVSSNVALD
+397 ESTVSSNVALA
-408 PSRNQGEMVTELSR
+408 PSELQAQTVTELSQ
-422 VEVQPS
+422 VGVQPS
-428 RQVIPDGTGLELL
+428 RQEIPDGTGLELL

-458 AEGKDEVF
+458 AEGRDEVF

-504 VQQQLT
+504 VQQQLA
-510 TFDRHMDLF
+510 TFDRHIDLF
-519 KKIGFDIENF
+519 GKIGFDIENF

-535 IRAVP
+535 VRAVP
-540 PILSTRLVTTAVM
+540 PILSTRLVTTAVV

-558 LAESDSNE
+558 LAESESSE
-566 IDIDMLKIQDDALIM
+566 IDMLEIQDDALIM

-599 ISLVKELSQA
+599 ISLIKELSQA

-624 MSKNEL
+624 MSKSEL

>member
-1 MPVQILSPDV
+1 MPIQVLTSDV

-18 EIVERPASVVKE
+18 EVVERPASVVKE
-30 IVENAIDARSTSIS
+30 IVENAIDADSTSVN
-44 VDLRAGGKRLIKIWD
+44 VDLRAGGKRLIKISD

-71 AIERHATSKINNIED
+71 ATERHATSKINKIED

-125 IEGGTVQSVEE
+125 IEGGNVQSVEE

-141 GTHISVE
+141 GTHLSVE
-148 NLFHNV
+148 NLFYNV
-154 PARLKFLKTETTEI
+154 PARLKFLKTETTEM
-168 NHITNQIMWAALAH
+168 NHINNQVMWAALAH
-182 TSIAFSLRHNDRSLL
+182 PSIAFSLRHNDRSLL

-219 SLIEIESEQPSFKM
+219 GLIEIESEQSSFKI

-256 RPIRSKIISAA
+256 RPIRSKVVSAA

-309 DERSIYSQIVRLLN
+309 DERSIYSQIVRFLS
-323 SGIYRHKYIPTID
+323 SGVYRHKYIPTID
-336 TAEQPTTNE
+336 TAGQSVINE
-345 LQPKNA
+345 PQPKNV
-351 MNWNSPKQ
+351 MNWNSSKQMPPKV
-359 TQHQIDRRKMQRIDE
+359 DRRKMQQVDE
-374 SSTMKPVASQ
+374 SSAVKSVVSQ
-384 IEEQTLEK
+384 TSGQATLEK
-392 VPPTE
+392 NTPTE
-397 ENIVSSNVALD
+397 ESTVSSNVALA
-408 PSRNQGEMVTELSR
+408 PSELQAQTVTELSQ
-422 VEVQPS
+422 VGVQPS
-428 RQVIPDGTGLELL
+428 RQEIPDGTGLELL

-458 AEGKDEVF
+458 AEGRDEVF

-504 VQQQLT
+504 IQQQLA
-510 TFDRHMDLF
+510 TFDRHIDLF
-519 KKIGFDIENF
+519 EKIGFDIENF

-535 IRAVP
+535 VRAVP
-540 PILSTRLVTTAVM
+540 PILSTRLVTTAVV

-558 LAESDSNE
+558 LAESESSE
-566 IDIDMLKIQDDALIM
+566 IDMLKIQDDALIM

-599 ISLVKELSQA
+599 ISLIKELSQA

-624 MSKNEL
+624 MSKSEL

>member
-18 EIVERPASVVKE
+18 EVVERPASVVKE
-30 IVENAIDARSTSIS
+30 IVENAIDAGSTSIS
-44 VDLRAGGKRLIKIWD
+44 VDLRAGGKRLIKISD
-59 NGIGMNREDALI
+59 NGVGMTREDTLI
-71 AIERHATSKINNIED
+71 AIKRHATSKISDIED
-86 LESIQ
+86 LESVQ

-107 KLELLTRTAD
+107 TLELLTRTAD
-117 QLEGTKIT
+117 QLEGTKIK

-141 GTHISVE
+141 GTHILVE

-154 PARLKFLKTETTEI
+154 PARLKFLKTEMTEV
-168 NHITNQIMWAALAH
+168 NHITNQIMWASLAH
-182 TSIAFSLRHNDRSLL
+182 PLIAFSLRHNDRSLL
-197 NVRVCESVIERVRLL
+197 DVRVCESIIERVRLL

-219 SLIEIESEQPSFKM
+219 NLIEIESEQSNFKI
-233 HAFIGNADLTK
+233 HAFVGNADLTK

-256 RPIRSKIISAA
+256 RPIRSKTISAA
-267 LNEAMQSFITKGRYA
+267 LNEAMQSFVTKGRHA
-282 VAFLFLTMD
+282 VAFLFLTMG

-323 SGIYRHKYIPTID
+323 SGIYKHKYIPTID
-336 TAEQPTTNE
+336 TAEQPTPNE
-345 LQPKNA
+345 LQPKNV
-351 MNWNSPKQ
+351 MNWNSPQ
-359 TQHQIDRRKMQRIDE
+359 RTQHQIDRRKMQRIDE
-374 SSTMKPVASQ
+374 SSTVKPVASQ
-384 IEEQTLEK
+384 VEKQTLEK

-397 ENIVSSNVALD
+397 ESTVSSNVALG
-408 PSRNQGEMVTELSR
+408 SSQVQGEAVEELGHIG
-422 VEVQPS
+422 VQPS

-441 DMDCIELKTSL
+441 DIDCVELKASL

-458 AEGKDEVF
+458 GEGKDEVF

-479 ERYVTQFKEEDV
+479 ERYLTQFKEEDI

-504 VQQQLT
+504 TKQQLT
-510 TFDRHMDLF
+510 ILDQHMDLF

-529 GGSTIL
+529 GGNTVL
-535 IRAVP
+535 VRAVP

-558 LAESDSNE
+558 LAESNNTG
-566 IDIDMLKIQDDALIM
+566 IDMLTVQDDALIM

-609 NHPFNCPHSRPIIIK
+609 KHPFNCPHSRPIIIR

>member
-86 LESIQ
+86 LASIQ

-519 KKIGFDIENF
+519 KKIGFDI
-529 GGSTIL
+529 
-535 IRAVP
+535 
-540 PILSTRLVTTAVM
+540 
-553 DLLDQ
+553 
-558 LAESDSNE
+558 
-566 IDIDMLKIQDDALIM
+566 
-581 LSCRSAVKAGDKL
+581 
-594 TMEEM
+594 
-599 ISLVKELSQA
+599 
-609 NHPFNCPHSRPIIIK
+609 
-624 MSKNEL
+624 
-630 ESRFHRR
+630 

>member
-1 MPVQILSPDV
+1 MPIQVLTSDV

-18 EIVERPASVVKE
+18 EVVERPASVVKE
-30 IVENAIDARSTSIS
+30 IVENAIDADSTSIN
-44 VDLRAGGKRLIKIWD
+44 VDLRAGGKRLIKISD

-71 AIERHATSKINNIED
+71 ATERHATSKINKIED

-125 IEGGTVQSVEE
+125 IEGGNVQSVEE

-141 GTHISVE
+141 GTHLSVE
-148 NLFHNV
+148 NLFYNV
-154 PARLKFLKTETTEI
+154 PARLKFLKTETTEM
-168 NHITNQIMWAALAH
+168 NHINNQVMWAALAH
-182 TSIAFSLRHNDRSLL
+182 PSIAFSLRHNDRSLL

-219 SLIEIESEQPSFKM
+219 GLIEIESEQSSFKM

-256 RPIRSKIISAA
+256 RPIRSKVVSAA

-309 DERSIYSQIVRLLN
+309 DERSIYSQIVRFLS
-323 SGIYRHKYIPTID
+323 SGVYRHKYIPTID
-336 TAEQPTTNE
+336 TAGQSVINE
-345 LQPKNA
+345 PQPKNV
-351 MNWNSPKQ
+351 MNWNSSKQMPPKV
-359 TQHQIDRRKMQRIDE
+359 DRRKMQQVDE
-374 SSTMKPVASQ
+374 SSAVESVVSQ
-384 IEEQTLEK
+384 TSGQATLEK
-392 VPPTE
+392 NTPTE
-397 ENIVSSNVALD
+397 ESTVSSNIALA
-408 PSRNQGEMVTELSR
+408 SSELQAQTVTELSQ
-422 VEVQPS
+422 VGVQPS
-428 RQVIPDGTGLELL
+428 RQEIPDGTGLELL

-458 AEGKDEVF
+458 AEGRDEVF

-504 VQQQLT
+504 VQQQLA
-510 TFDRHMDLF
+510 TFDRHIDLF

-535 IRAVP
+535 VRAVP
-540 PILSTRLVTTAVM
+540 PILSTRLVTTAVV

-558 LAESDSNE
+558 LAESESSE
-566 IDIDMLKIQDDALIM
+566 IDMLEIQDDALIM

-599 ISLVKELSQA
+599 ISLIKELSQA

-624 MSKNEL
+624 MSKSEL

>member
-1 MPVQILSPDV
+1 MPIQVLTSDV

-18 EIVERPASVVKE
+18 EVVERPASVVKE
-30 IVENAIDARSTSIS
+30 IVENAIDAESTSIG
-44 VDLRAGGKRLIKIWD
+44 VDLRAGGKRLIKVSD
-59 NGIGMNREDALI
+59 NGIGMSREDALL
-71 AIERHATSKINNIED
+71 AIERHATSKINRIED

-107 KLELLTRTAD
+107 KLELLTRTAE
-117 QLEGTKIT
+117 QLEGTKVA
-125 IEGGTVQSVEE
+125 IEGGHVQFVEE

-141 GTHISVE
+141 GTHLSVE
-148 NLFHNV
+148 NLFYNV
-154 PARLKFLKTETTEI
+154 PARLKFLKTETTEM
-168 NHITNQIMWAALAH
+168 NHINNQIMWAALAH
-182 TSIAFSLRHNDRSLL
+182 PSISFSLRHNDRSLI
-197 NVRVCESVIERVRLL
+197 NVRVCESIIERVRLL

-219 SLIEIESEQPSFKM
+219 SLIEIESEQSSFKM
-233 HAFIGNADLTK
+233 HALIGNADLSK

-256 RPIRSKIISAA
+256 RPIRSKVVSAA
-267 LNEAMQSFITKGRYA
+267 LNEAMQSFVTKGRYA

-323 SGIYRHKYIPTID
+323 SSIYRHKYIPTVN
-336 TAEQPTTNE
+336 TSEQPE
-345 LQPKNA
+345 PVVDESQPKNA
-351 MNWNSPKQ
+351 
-359 TQHQIDRRKMQRIDE
+359 IDRSSSKKEMRHKVDRDKMKWGDQPSVSKSVLDRTE
-374 SSTMKPVASQ
+374 EQSEKAPMEGNTLSSSVAS
-384 IEEQTLEK
+384 
-392 VPPTE
+392 
-397 ENIVSSNVALD
+397 VS
-408 PSRNQGEMVTELSR
+408 PQGG
-422 VEVQPS
+422 VEASAEFSSVDVQPS
-428 RQVIPDGTGLELL
+428 RHVIPDGTGLELL
-441 DMDCIELKTSL
+441 DMDSVELKTSL

-458 AEGKDEVF
+458 AEGQDEVF

-479 ERYVTQFKEEDV
+479 ERYVEQFRAEDV

-504 VQQQLT
+504 VQEQLA
-510 TFDRHMDLF
+510 TFDQHMDLF

-535 IRAVP
+535 VRAVP
-540 PILSTRLVTTAVM
+540 PILSTRLVSTAVL

-558 LAESDSNE
+558 LGESASNE
-566 IDIDMLKIQDDALIM
+566 IDMLKMQDDALIM

-599 ISLVKELSQA
+599 ISLIKELSQA

-624 MSKNEL
+624 MSKSEL

>member
-1 MPVQILSPDV
+1 MSIQVLTSDV

-18 EIVERPASVVKE
+18 EVVERPASVVKE
-30 IVENAIDARSTSIS
+30 IVENAIDADSTSVN
-44 VDLRAGGKRLIKIWD
+44 VDLRAGGKRLIKISD

-71 AIERHATSKINNIED
+71 ATERHATSKINKIED

-125 IEGGTVQSVEE
+125 IEGGNVQSVEE

-141 GTHISVE
+141 GTHLSVE
-148 NLFHNV
+148 NLFYNV
-154 PARLKFLKTETTEI
+154 PARLKFLKTETTEM
-168 NHITNQIMWAALAH
+168 NHINNQVMWAALAH
-182 TSIAFSLRHNDRSLL
+182 PSIAFSLRHNDRSLL

-219 SLIEIESEQPSFKM
+219 GLIEIESEQSSFKI

-256 RPIRSKIISAA
+256 RPIRSKVVSAA

-309 DERSIYSQIVRLLN
+309 DERSIYSQIVRFLS
-323 SGIYRHKYIPTID
+323 SGVYRHKYIPTID
-336 TAEQPTTNE
+336 TAGQSVINE
-345 LQPKNA
+345 PQPKNV
-351 MNWNSPKQ
+351 MNWNSSKQMSPK
-359 TQHQIDRRKMQRIDE
+359 IDRRKMQQVDE
-374 SSTMKPVASQ
+374 SSAVKSVVSQ
-384 IEEQTLEK
+384 TSGQATLEK
-392 VPPTE
+392 NTPTE
-397 ENIVSSNVALD
+397 ESTVSSNIALA
-408 PSRNQGEMVTELSR
+408 PSELQAQTVTELSQ
-422 VEVQPS
+422 VGVQPS
-428 RQVIPDGTGLELL
+428 RQEIPDGTGLELL

-458 AEGKDEVF
+458 AEGRDEVF

-504 VQQQLT
+504 VQQQLA
-510 TFDRHMDLF
+510 TFDRHIDLF
-519 KKIGFDIENF
+519 EKIGFDIENF

-535 IRAVP
+535 VRAVP
-540 PILSTRLVTTAVM
+540 PILSTRLVTTAVV

-558 LAESDSNE
+558 LAESESSE
-566 IDIDMLKIQDDALIM
+566 IDMLEIQDDALIM

-599 ISLVKELSQA
+599 ISLIKELSQA

-624 MSKNEL
+624 MSKSEL

>member
-1 MPVQILSPDV
+1 MPIHVLTSDV

-18 EIVERPASVVKE
+18 EVVERPASVVKE
-30 IVENAIDARSTSIS
+30 LVENAIDAESTSID
-44 VDLRAGGKRLIKIWD
+44 VDLRAGGKRLIKVSD
-59 NGIGMNREDALI
+59 NGIGMSREDALL
-71 AIERHATSKINNIED
+71 AIERHATSKIDRFED

-117 QLEGTKIT
+117 QLEGTKVV
-125 IEGGTVQSVEE
+125 IEGGHVQFVEE

-141 GTHISVE
+141 GTHLSVE
-148 NLFHNV
+148 NLFYNV
-154 PARLKFLKTETTEI
+154 PARLKFLKTETTEM
-168 NHITNQIMWAALAH
+168 NHINNQIMWAALAH
-182 TSIAFSLRHNDRSLL
+182 PSIAFSLRHNDRSLI
-197 NVRVCESVIERVRLL
+197 NVRGCESVIERVRLL

-219 SLIEIESEQPSFKM
+219 SLIEIESEQSSFKM
-233 HAFIGNADLTK
+233 HALIGNADLSK

-256 RPIRSKIISAA
+256 RPIRSKVVSAA
-267 LNEAMQSFITKGRYA
+267 LNEAMQSFVTKGRYA

-291 MEEVDVN
+291 MDEVDVN

-323 SGIYRHKYIPTID
+323 SSIYRHKYIPTVN
-336 TAEQPTTNE
+336 TSEQPE
-345 LQPKNA
+345 PVVDESHPKNA
-351 MNWNSPKQ
+351 ITWSSSQKKLR
-359 TQHQIDRRKMQRIDE
+359 HKVDRDKMKWDDQPSVSKSVLDR
-374 SSTMKPVASQ
+374 T
-384 IEEQTLEK
+384 EEQSAKTPMEGKTLSSS
-392 VPPTE
+392 V
-397 ENIVSSNVALD
+397 VSVSPQEV
-408 PSRNQGEMVTELSR
+408 
-422 VEVQPS
+422 VETPAQFSPVDVQPS
-428 RQVIPDGTGLELL
+428 RHVIPDGTGLELL
-441 DMDCIELKTSL
+441 DMDGVELKTSL

-458 AEGKDEVF
+458 AEGQDAVF

-479 ERYVTQFKEEDV
+479 ERYVEQFRAEDV

-504 VQQQLT
+504 VQEQLT
-510 TFDRHMDLF
+510 TFDQHMDLF

-535 IRAVP
+535 VRAVP
-540 PILSTRLVTTAVM
+540 PILSTRLVSTAVL

-558 LAESDSNE
+558 LGELASNE
-566 IDIDMLKIQDDALIM
+566 IDMLKMQDDALIM

-594 TMEEM
+594 TMAEM
-599 ISLVKELSQA
+599 ISLIKELSQA
-609 NHPFNCPHSRPIIIK
+609 KHPFNCPHSRPIIIK
-624 MSKNEL
+624 MSKSEL

>member
-1 MPVQILSPDV
+1 MPIQVLTSDV

-18 EIVERPASVVKE
+18 EVVERPASVVKE
-30 IVENAIDARSTSIS
+30 LVENAIDADSTSVN
-44 VDLRAGGKRLIKIWD
+44 VDLRAGGKRLIKISD

-71 AIERHATSKINNIED
+71 ATERHATSKINKIED

-125 IEGGTVQSVEE
+125 IEGGNVQSVEE

-141 GTHISVE
+141 GTHLSVE
-148 NLFHNV
+148 NLFYNV
-154 PARLKFLKTETTEI
+154 PARLKFLKTETTEM
-168 NHITNQIMWAALAH
+168 NHINNQVMWAALAH
-182 TSIAFSLRHNDRSLL
+182 PSIAFSLRHNDRSLL

-219 SLIEIESEQPSFKM
+219 GLIEIESEQSSFKI

-256 RPIRSKIISAA
+256 RPIRSKVVSAA

-309 DERSIYSQIVRLLN
+309 DERSIYSQIVRFLS
-323 SGIYRHKYIPTID
+323 SGVYRHKYIPTID
-336 TAEQPTTNE
+336 TAGQSVINE
-345 LQPKNA
+345 PQPKNV
-351 MNWNSPKQ
+351 MNWNSSKQMPPKV
-359 TQHQIDRRKMQRIDE
+359 DRRKMQQVDE
-374 SSTMKPVASQ
+374 SSAVKSVVSQ
-384 IEEQTLEK
+384 TSGQATLEK
-392 VPPTE
+392 KIPTE
-397 ENIVSSNVALD
+397 ESTVSSNVALA
-408 PSRNQGEMVTELSR
+408 PSELQAQMATELSQVR
-422 VEVQPS
+422 VQPS
-428 RQVIPDGTGLELL
+428 RQEIPDGTGLELL

-458 AEGKDEVF
+458 AEGRDEVF

-504 VQQQLT
+504 VQQQLA
-510 TFDRHMDLF
+510 TFDRHIDLF
-519 KKIGFDIENF
+519 EKIGFDIENF

-535 IRAVP
+535 VRVVP
-540 PILSTRLVTTAVM
+540 PILSTRLVTTAVV

-558 LAESDSNE
+558 LAESESSE
-566 IDIDMLKIQDDALIM
+566 IDMLEIQDDALIM

-599 ISLVKELSQA
+599 ISLIKELSQA

-624 MSKNEL
+624 MSKSEL

>member
-1 MPVQILSPDV
+1 MPIQVLTSDV

-18 EIVERPASVVKE
+18 EVVERPASVVKE
-30 IVENAIDARSTSIS
+30 IVENAIDADSTSIN
-44 VDLRAGGKRLIKIWD
+44 VDLRAGGKRLIKISD

-71 AIERHATSKINNIED
+71 ATERHATSKINKIED

-125 IEGGTVQSVEE
+125 IEGGNVQSVEE

-141 GTHISVE
+141 GTHLSVE
-148 NLFHNV
+148 NLFYNV
-154 PARLKFLKTETTEI
+154 PARLKFLKTETTEM
-168 NHITNQIMWAALAH
+168 NHINNQVMWAALAH
-182 TSIAFSLRHNDRSLL
+182 PSIAFSLRHNDRSLL

-219 SLIEIESEQPSFKM
+219 GLIEIESEQSSFKM

-256 RPIRSKIISAA
+256 RPIRSKVVSAA

-309 DERSIYSQIVRLLN
+309 DERSIYSQIVRFLS
-323 SGIYRHKYIPTID
+323 SGVYRHKYIPTID
-336 TAEQPTTNE
+336 TAGQSVINE
-345 LQPKNA
+345 PQPKNV
-351 MNWNSPKQ
+351 MNWNSSKQMPPKV
-359 TQHQIDRRKMQRIDE
+359 DRRKMQQVDE
-374 SSTMKPVASQ
+374 SSAVKSVVSQ
-384 IEEQTLEK
+384 TSGQATLEK
-392 VPPTE
+392 NTPTE
-397 ENIVSSNVALD
+397 ESTVSSNIALA
-408 PSRNQGEMVTELSR
+408 SSELQAQTVTELSQ
-422 VEVQPS
+422 VGVQPS
-428 RQVIPDGTGLELL
+428 RQEIPDGTGLELL

-458 AEGKDEVF
+458 AEGRDEVF

-504 VQQQLT
+504 VQQQLA
-510 TFDRHMDLF
+510 TFDRHIDLF
-519 KKIGFDIENF
+519 EKIGFDIENF

-535 IRAVP
+535 VRAVP
-540 PILSTRLVTTAVM
+540 PILSTRLVTTAVV

-558 LAESDSNE
+558 LAESESSE
-566 IDIDMLKIQDDALIM
+566 IDMLEIQDDALIM

-599 ISLVKELSQA
+599 ISLIKELSQA

-624 MSKNEL
+624 MSKSEL

>member
-1 MPVQILSPDV
+1 MPIQVLTSDV

-18 EIVERPASVVKE
+18 EVVERPASVVKE
-30 IVENAIDARSTSIS
+30 IVENAIDADSTSIN
-44 VDLRAGGKRLIKIWD
+44 VDLRAGGKRLIKISD
-59 NGIGMNREDALI
+59 SGIGMNREDALI
-71 AIERHATSKINNIED
+71 ATERHATSKINKIED

-125 IEGGTVQSVEE
+125 IEGGNVQSVEE

-141 GTHISVE
+141 GTHLSVE
-148 NLFHNV
+148 NLFYNV
-154 PARLKFLKTETTEI
+154 PARLKFLKTETTEM
-168 NHITNQIMWAALAH
+168 NHINNQVMWAALAH
-182 TSIAFSLRHNDRSLL
+182 PSIAFSLRHNDRSLL

-219 SLIEIESEQPSFKM
+219 GLIEIESEQSSFKI

-256 RPIRSKIISAA
+256 RPIRSKVVSAA

-309 DERSIYSQIVRLLN
+309 DERSIYSQIVRLLS
-323 SGIYRHKYIPTID
+323 SGVYRHKYIPTID
-336 TAEQPTTNE
+336 TAGQPVINE
-345 LQPKNA
+345 LQPKNV
-351 MNWNSPKQ
+351 MNWNSSKQMPPKV
-359 TQHQIDRRKMQRIDE
+359 DRRKMQQVDE
-374 SSTMKPVASQ
+374 SSAVKSVVSQ
-384 IEEQTLEK
+384 TSGQATLEK
-392 VPPTE
+392 NTPTE
-397 ENIVSSNVALD
+397 ESTVSSNVALA
-408 PSRNQGEMVTELSR
+408 PSELQAQTVTELSQ
-422 VEVQPS
+422 VGVQPS
-428 RQVIPDGTGLELL
+428 RQEIPDGTELKLL

-458 AEGKDEVF
+458 AEGRDEVF

-504 VQQQLT
+504 VQQQLA
-510 TFDRHMDLF
+510 TFDRHIDLF
-519 KKIGFDIENF
+519 EKIGFDIENF

-540 PILSTRLVTTAVM
+540 PILSTRLVTTAVV

-558 LAESDSNE
+558 LAESESSE
-566 IDIDMLKIQDDALIM
+566 IDMLKIQDDALIM

-599 ISLVKELSQA
+599 ISLIKELSQA

-624 MSKNEL
+624 MSKSEL

>member
-1 MPVQILSPDV
+1 MPIQVLTSDV

-18 EIVERPASVVKE
+18 EVVERPASVVKE
-30 IVENAIDARSTSIS
+30 IVENAIDADSTSIN
-44 VDLRAGGKRLIKIWD
+44 VDLRAGGKRLIKISD

-71 AIERHATSKINNIED
+71 ATERHATSKINKIED

-125 IEGGTVQSVEE
+125 IEGGNVQSVEE

-141 GTHISVE
+141 GTHLSVE
-148 NLFHNV
+148 NLFYNV
-154 PARLKFLKTETTEI
+154 PARLKFLKTETTEM
-168 NHITNQIMWAALAH
+168 NHINNQVMWAALAH
-182 TSIAFSLRHNDRSLL
+182 PSIAFSLRHNDRSLL

-219 SLIEIESEQPSFKM
+219 GLIEIESEQSSFKM

-256 RPIRSKIISAA
+256 RPIRSKVVSAA

-309 DERSIYSQIVRLLN
+309 DERSIYSQIVRFLS
-323 SGIYRHKYIPTID
+323 SGVYRHKYIPTID
-336 TAEQPTTNE
+336 TAGQSVINE
-345 LQPKNA
+345 PQPKNV
-351 MNWNSPKQ
+351 MNWNSSKQMPPKV
-359 TQHQIDRRKMQRIDE
+359 DRRKMQQVDE
-374 SSTMKPVASQ
+374 SSAVKSVVSQ
-384 IEEQTLEK
+384 TSGQATLEK
-392 VPPTE
+392 NTPTE
-397 ENIVSSNVALD
+397 ESTVSSNIALA
-408 PSRNQGEMVTELSR
+408 PSELQAQTVTELSQ
-422 VEVQPS
+422 VGVQPS
-428 RQVIPDGTGLELL
+428 RQEIPDGTGLELL

-458 AEGKDEVF
+458 AEGRDEVF

-504 VQQQLT
+504 VQQQLA
-510 TFDRHMDLF
+510 TFDRHIDLF
-519 KKIGFDIENF
+519 EKIGFDIENF

-535 IRAVP
+535 VRAVP
-540 PILSTRLVTTAVM
+540 PILSTRLVTTAVV

-558 LAESDSNE
+558 LAESESSE
-566 IDIDMLKIQDDALIM
+566 IDMLEIQDDALIM

-599 ISLVKELSQA
+599 ISLIKELSQA

-624 MSKNEL
+624 MSKSEL